1 MAGCRIRIRV
11 EAGCGIKEILKPGC
25 GMKMQ
30 GQHWDK
36 PHFEGAMQDRTARC
50 EVISESQNLNIHK
63 ATRLL
68 LLKCKFWSLCWRI
81 SDLQQCK
88 AMYVPRGSLLGI
100 LRCVGATCTL
110 ADGMG
115 MKVLV
120 GAGWRHGI
128 KNCGMCDSRSL

>member
-1 MAGCRIRIRV
+1 
-11 EAGCGIKEILKPGC
+11 
-25 GMKMQ
+25 MKMQ

-68 LLKCKFWSLCWRI
+68 LLMCKFWSLCWRI

-88 AMYVPRGSLLGI
+88 
-100 LRCVGATCTL
+100 RCVGATCTL

-120 GAGWRHGI
+120 GAGWDQKLR
-128 KNCGMCDSRSL
+128 DV